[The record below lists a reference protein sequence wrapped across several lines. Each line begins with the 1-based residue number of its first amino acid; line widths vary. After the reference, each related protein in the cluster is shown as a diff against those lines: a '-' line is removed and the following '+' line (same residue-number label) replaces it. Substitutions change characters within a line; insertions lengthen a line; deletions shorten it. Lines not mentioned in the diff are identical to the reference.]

1 MNGYTLKGSYFLGV
15 FFFFGGGGGG
25 EGLPPFSLGINLE
38 ARLCPELLP
47 REQILSV

>member
-1 MNGYTLKGSYFLGV
+1 MNGYTFKGSYFLGV
-15 FFFFGGGGGG
+15 LFFFWGGGG